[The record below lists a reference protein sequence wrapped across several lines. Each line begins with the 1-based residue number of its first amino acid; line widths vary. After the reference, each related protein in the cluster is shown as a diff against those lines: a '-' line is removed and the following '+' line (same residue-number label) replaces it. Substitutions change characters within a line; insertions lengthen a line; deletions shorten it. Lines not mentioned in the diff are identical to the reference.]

1 LALLC
6 LVHVGRWARARAFVR
21 AGGLS
26 QLAAL
31 FADESV
37 ALRSQAVQAFL
48 AATAH
53 PDYDWMTRAVFVGQA
68 DSKPDATEIHIFEV
82 VNNA

>member
-1 LALLC
+1 MTRPHFR
-6 LVHVGRWARARAFVR
+6 V
-21 AGGLS
+21 
-26 QLAAL
+26 
-31 FADESV
+31 
-37 ALRSQAVQAFL
+37 
-48 AATAH
+48 AH